1 MFLYKEI
8 RGLQDFLAKQVDKSQ
23 KVGFIPTMGSLHN
36 GHITLIES
44 CKMDGHLAV
53 CSIFINPT
61 QFNQQ
66 SDFDRYP
73 REIEEDIALLEK
85 AGCDVLFHPEPSE
98 MYQNGYAINHFDY
111 GTVTNSMEGFY
122 RPGHFDGVITIVDK
136 LLDVV
141 KPHHLYMGQKD
152 FQQCA
157 VIRHMIGEN
166 KLPVNLHVVETKRE
180 PNGLAMSSRNKRL
193 KPDEIEAALL
203 IYKTL
208 HFISTHYKEQAL
220 EQLKTKGL
228 AMLAEKLKPEYL
240 EIVDSETLQPILD
253 ASHQGKAV
261 ALIAAWCGEVRLIDN
276 LIIE

>member
-44 CKMDGHLAV
+44 CKKDGHLAI

-85 AGCDVLFHPEPSE
+85 AGCDVLFHPEPME
-98 MYQNGYAINHFDY
+98 MYQNGYDIKHFDY
-111 GTVTNSMEGFY
+111 GTVTNSMEGYY

-136 LLDVV
+136 LLEVV

-157 VIRHMIGEN
+157 VINRMIEVN
-166 KLPVNLHVVETKRE
+166 QLPVNLHVVATKRE
-180 PNGLAMSSRNKRL
+180 INGLAMSSRNKRL

-203 IYKTL
+203 IYETL
-208 HFISTHYKEQAL
+208 NYISSNYKKEEL
-220 EQLKTKGL
+220 DQLKTKGL
-228 AMLAEKLKPEYL
+228 SMLAEKLRPEYL
-240 EIVDSETLQPILD
+240 EVVDSETLQPILN
-253 ASHQGKAV
+253 ASHQDKAV
-261 ALIAAWCGEVRLIDN
+261 VLIAAWCGDVRLIDN